1 MCGISGII
9 NSDSSKICDKN
20 ILEKVTHAVAHRGPD
35 GYGFWMHKNIGF
47 GHRRLSIIDLKA
59 GNQPMQDFDNKLS
72 ITFNGEIYNFL
83 ELKKELQKKGYAFKT
98 HSDTE
103 VLLVGYK
110 HWGKDIVNQLR
121 GMFAFAIADVNN
133 QEIFI
138 ARDHFGIKPLL
149 YYQGT
154 DFFMFG
160 SEIQQFHKYPQ
171 FKKEV
176 NVSALAEY
184 LKYGYIPA
192 PLTIFNNL
200 HKLEPGHYLRLNFR
214 GKVIEKTEYYDVKFN
229 PNNKVS
235 YDEWVE
241 RVEQTINKSVNYH
254 KIADVSYGS
263 FLSGGID
270 SSLIASSLAEKG
282 QKVDAF
288 TMGFANK
295 DFDEVSYAKQVA
307 RKYNLNHHIEYV
319 NMDDMESIFP
329 KLIQHYGEPFAD
341 SSAIPTYYI
350 TKKIRE
356 YLPVVLS
363 GDGGDEAFG
372 GYYSYQNFLKIL
384 NPNPP
389 KEQYKNTLKR
399 LLKHVGKTYAT
410 TPKIPDL
417 NDWITLVGYNNDAQ
431 LKRLLKPEVYKEI
444 NPQENVFTKWYKK
457 AKAQKLDTYSLASY
471 MDYKTYIHSD
481 ILTKVD
487 IAAMMNSLEVRT
499 PLIDIEVI
507 NLMAQIP
514 TKYKISRNYD
524 GSWQK
529 KKILNTIAAKR
540 FGSEFTKRKKQG
552 FTIPLA
558 DWFGTKSDFGKQY
571 QEIIQNKNSQIY
583 KYLNQKEITELFSN
597 KSSINYSRLY
607 MFFVLEKWLQNLNS

>member
-35 GYGFWMHKNIGF
+35 GYGFWTHNNIGF

-59 GNQPMQDFDNKLS
+59 GNQPMQAFDNKLS
-72 ITFNGEIYNFL
+72 ITFNGEIYNYL
-83 ELKKELQKKGYAFKT
+83 DLKKELQKRGYAFKT
-98 HSDTE
+98 NSDTE
-103 VLLVGYK
+103 VILVGYK
-110 HWGKDIVNQLR
+110 HWGKAIVNHLR
-121 GMFAFAIADVNN
+121 GMFSFAIADMKNREV
-133 QEIFI
+133 FI
-138 ARDHFGIKPLL
+138 VRDHFGIKPLL
-149 YYQGT
+149 YYRGT
-154 DFFMFG
+154 DFCMFG
-160 SEIQQFHKYPQ
+160 SEIQQFHKHPQ
-171 FKKEV
+171 FKKDI
-176 NVSALAEY
+176 NVSAMAEY

-200 HKLEPGHYLRLNFR
+200 HKLEPGNYLRLNFEGR
-214 GKVIEKTEYYDVKFN
+214 ILEKTEYYDVKFN

-235 YDEWVE
+235 YSEWVE
-241 RVEQTINKSVNYH
+241 RVEEAINTSVNYH

-282 QKVDAF
+282 QKVAAF

-295 DFDEVSYAKQVA
+295 DFDEVPYAKQVA
-307 RKYNLNHHIEYV
+307 QMYNLNHHIDYV
-319 NMDDMESIFP
+319 NMEGMQDIFP

-389 KEQYKNTLKR
+389 KEHYKNTLKR
-399 LLKHVGKTYAT
+399 LLKYVGKTYAS
-410 TPKIPDL
+410 TPKNPDL
-417 NDWITLVGYNNDAQ
+417 KDWINLIAYNNDVQ
-431 LKRLLKPEVYKEI
+431 LQKLFKPEVYKEI
-444 NPQENVFTKWYKK
+444 DSNEDVFAKWYKK
-457 AKAQKLDTYSLASY
+457 AKDQKLDTYSLASY

-499 PLIDIEVI
+499 PLIDVEVV

-514 TKYKISRNYD
+514 AKHKISRNYD

-529 KKILNTIAAKR
+529 KKILNSIASKR
-540 FGSEFTKRKKQG
+540 FGEGFIKRKKQG
-552 FTIPLA
+552 FTVPLQ
-558 DWFGTKSDFGKQY
+558 DWFGKNTVFGTEFNTIITDKKSYIF
-571 QEIIQNKNSQIY
+571 N
-583 KYLNQKEITELFSN
+583 YLNFEAVQELFLN
-597 KSSINYSRLY
+597 KQQFNFSQLY
-607 MFFVLEKWLQNLNS
+607 LLFNLERWLKNN